1 MKPRIVETCFGKFV
15 IEQIV
20 SNKYDMAVSVG
31 DKNFF
36 YYIPKGLTD
45 EGIKDHFEELAEFE
59 A

>member
-31 DKNFF
+31 DKDFF
-36 YYIPKGLTD
+36 
-45 EGIKDHFEELAEFE
+45 
-59 A
+59 